1 MKTLFIYVYGL
12 FKITQTG
19 MLQEAM
25 ERYLKAIHDLQNFN
39 AEEVIK
45 FIEDNK
51 DEKLKLTWQ
60 YVSKLSST
68 KSHFSSIS
76 EHPEWFSGRLT

>member
-1 MKTLFIYVYGL
+1 
-12 FKITQTG
+12 
-19 MLQEAM
+19 M
-25 ERYLKAIHDLQNFN
+25 ERYLKAIHDIQNFN
-39 AEEVIK
+39 AEEVVK

-60 YVSKLSST
+60 YVSKLPST

-76 EHPEWFSGRLT
+76 EHPEWFSGRLTWENNSNWAVSNFSFIYRL

>member
-1 MKTLFIYVYGL
+1 
-12 FKITQTG
+12 

-25 ERYLKAIHDLQNFN
+25 DRYLKAIHDLQNFN
-39 AEEVIK
+39 SKEVIK
-45 FIEDNK
+45 FFEDNK

-60 YVSKLSST
+60 YVSTLSAT

-76 EHPEWFSGRLT
+76 EHPEWFSGMLI